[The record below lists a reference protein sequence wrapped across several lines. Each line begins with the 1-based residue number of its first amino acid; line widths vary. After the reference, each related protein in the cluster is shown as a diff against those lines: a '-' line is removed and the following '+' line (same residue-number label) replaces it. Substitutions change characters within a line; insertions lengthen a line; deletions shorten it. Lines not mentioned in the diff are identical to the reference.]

1 MPASR
6 VKIDER
12 LDLIIKG
19 ALFEGYNLCHLARE
33 KGDTTPLED
42 GEFANSLTSLGK
54 NPKEFVKEIREKYDP
69 LYRGKKTSSGR
80 GSGRSSNDPEL
91 ADVPYDPSLCCKR
104 VWNGGLGAQC
114 QSAKVD
120 GCEFCTRCTKEF
132 GNKGAL
138 PFGYYN
144 EGKPEFDLVTNKS
157 LPWRQPGDTTEPKK
171 PKMKVSDIREKLEEL
186 GLDTSGKKAELLERL
201 NAANLQEPASPKP
214 ASPKPASP
222 KPASPKPASKPV
234 KELKKKATKKVF
246 KKNTSKMLDPIS
258 ARNAPVLELCNGP
271 PQGDDG
277 IGVGL
282 NIKDNSIELEEPV
295 AEEEKQEEEKQEE
308 VVVVEEE
315 VVVVEEAVAVVK
327 EVVVE
332 EVVVEE
338 AVVEEAV
345 EEEEEE
351 EEEEED
357 QEEEGGELDTDDFTE
372 IEYEDHD
379 YLINEDDNKVY
390 TMDGVHIGA
399 WDDDD
404 GIIWTDT
411 DEARTIKEHN
421 GHE

>member
-54 NPKEFVKEIREKYDP
+54 EPKEFVKEIREKYDP

-114 QSAKVD
+114 QSGKLD

-144 EGKPEFDLVTNKS
+144 EEKPEFDLVTNKS
-157 LPWRQPGDTTEPKK
+157 LPWKQPGDINVPKK

-201 NAANLQEPASPKP
+201 NAAKESDNLQEPASPKP
-214 ASPKPASP
+214 ASPKPASI
-222 KPASPKPASKPV
+222 SV
-234 KELKKKATKKVF
+234 KELKKKTPKKVF
-246 KKNTSKMLDPIS
+246 KKKSPAPAPKAQETRKTETIAAANGRVLDLDLGP
-258 ARNAPVLELCNGP
+258 EDNGV
-271 PQGDDG
+271 
-277 IGVGL
+277 GVGL
-282 NIKDNSIELEEPV
+282 NINDETIELEDEV
-295 AEEEKQEEEKQEE
+295 EEKE
-308 VVVVEEE
+308 VAVEEE
-315 VVVVEEAVAVVK
+315 EVAVEEEEVAV
-327 EVVVE
+327 E
-332 EVVVEE
+332 EEE
-338 AVVEEAV
+338 DR

-351 EEEEED
+351 EEGE
-357 QEEEGGELDTDDFTE
+357 ELDTDDFTE

-399 WDDDD
+399 WNDDD
-404 GIIWTDT
+404 GVIWTDT
-411 DEARTIKEHN
+411 DEARSIKEQN

>member
-33 KGDTTPLED
+33 KGDVTPLEE

-144 EGKPEFDLVTNKS
+144 EEKPEFDLVTNKS
-157 LPWRQPGDTTEPKK
+157 LPWKQPGDIIEPKK
-171 PKMKVSDIREKLEEL
+171 PKMKVSEIREKLEEL

-201 NAANLQEPASPKP
+201 NAAKESDNLQEPASPKP
-214 ASPKPASP
+214 AASP
-222 KPASPKPASKPV
+222 EPAASPKPASKPV
-234 KELKKKATKKVF
+234 KELKKKTPKKIL
-246 KKNTSKMLDPIS
+246 KKKKSPAPAPKAQETRKTETIVAANGEVHDLDLGP
-258 ARNAPVLELCNGP
+258 EDNGV
-271 PQGDDG
+271 
-277 IGVGL
+277 GVGL
-282 NIKDNSIELEEPV
+282 NINDETIELEDEV
-295 AEEEKQEEEKQEE
+295 EEKE
-308 VVVVEEE
+308 V
-315 VVVVEEAVAVVK
+315 
-327 EVVVE
+327 
-332 EVVVEE
+332 
-338 AVVEEAV
+338 AV
-345 EEEEEE
+345 EEEEVAVEDVEE
-351 EEEEED
+351 KEVEEEEVAVEEEEDEEEEED
-357 QEEEGGELDTDDFTE
+357 QEEEEEEGKELDTDDFTE

-399 WDDDD
+399 WNDDD
-404 GIIWTDT
+404 GVIWTDT
-411 DEARTIKEHN
+411 DEARSIKEQN